1 MNLIILIQC
10 GKRQKEGCHK
20 AKDLY
25 KSPIFKAN
33 WNEAETEYPDE
44 KKIIISSCHGLLE
57 PDKTVC
63 KYDTPFPDK
72 EEDLEKWAQKVVDE
86 LLKRGF
92 NPTKE
97 KLIIYAS
104 KRIGFA
110 IVNCFPILN
119 EYVII
124 SRGWYGQKSITSG
137 TKIQL

>member
-1 MNLIILIQC
+1 MKLIILIQC
-10 GKRQKEGCHK
+10 GKSQKEGCHK

-25 KSPIFKAN
+25 KSPIFRAN
-33 WNEAETEYPDE
+33 WNEAEKDFPND
-44 KKIIISSCHGLLE
+44 KKFIISSCHGLVD
-57 PDKTVC
+57 PNKIVC

-72 EEDLEKWAQKVVDE
+72 EADLEKWAQLVVAE
-86 LLKRGF
+86 LLKQGF
-92 NPTKE
+92 DPTKE

-104 KRIGFA
+104 KRVGLA

-137 TKIQL
+137 TKI